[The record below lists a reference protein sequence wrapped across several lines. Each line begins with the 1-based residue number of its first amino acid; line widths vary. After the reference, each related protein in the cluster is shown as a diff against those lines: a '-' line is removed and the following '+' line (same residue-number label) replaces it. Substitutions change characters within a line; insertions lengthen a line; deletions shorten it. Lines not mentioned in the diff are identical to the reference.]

1 MARTDRID
9 SERRSSLDRTV
20 RDADLKH
27 ELEAPMKE
35 NSQLKGVVIRLSETI
50 IRNVIDK
57 K

>member
-27 ELEAPMKE
+27 ELEAPMTVE
-35 NSQLKGVVIRLSETI
+35 GVVTRLSETI
-50 IRNVIDK
+50 IRNVINK